1 MLEILL
7 HNMRE
12 LVVSAYVFRVTGTS
26 TTVADQ
32 CVQVRGIVH
41 DSCKFPQKLEMYL
54 GVKTLQSFKEHCGL
68 LNGIELCFTGALVVI
83 M

>member
-1 MLEILL
+1 MLLKEKAALQFEILQWRTLVLEILL

-32 CVQVRGIVH
+32 CVQVRG
-41 DSCKFPQKLEMYL
+41 
-54 GVKTLQSFKEHCGL
+54 
-68 LNGIELCFTGALVVI
+68 LCMTAANFHRN
-83 M
+83 